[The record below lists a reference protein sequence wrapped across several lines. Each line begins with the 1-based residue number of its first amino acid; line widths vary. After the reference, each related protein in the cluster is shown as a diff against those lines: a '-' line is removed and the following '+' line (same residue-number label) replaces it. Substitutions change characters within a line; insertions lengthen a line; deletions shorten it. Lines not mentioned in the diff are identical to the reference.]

1 MYITLY
7 RKYRPASF
15 QEVAGEQE
23 IVRALKNALK
33 NNQLSQAYLFT
44 GPRGVGKTTIARLI
58 AKSVNCL
65 NPKEDGEACGVC
77 ENCLSFQEGSFLDLI
92 EIDAASNRGID
103 EIRLLKEK
111 INYQPSQGK
120 KKVYIIDEVH
130 MLTKEAFN
138 ALLKTLEEPPSHV
151 IFILATTEPDKIL
164 PTIISRCQRYDFK
177 TLSLQDMGNQLQYI
191 LSQEKLE
198 MEEEVKELI
207 YEASGGSMRDAISIL
222 ERLLVSASEKKIS
235 LEESEKILGMTPV
248 QKMEQFLHCLLGE
261 EKKEILE
268 ELDELWLESVDM
280 EAFLKDFSKFI
291 KNQIKK
297 EKLGIEKGLFIIKNI
312 YEVLNIFRLEE
323 DKRLVAYV
331 LVEKLLKQ
339 DSIRTSTMQ
348 KYKPVLE
355 NEKIKN
361 GEKLTEEKTIIS
373 LLDIQNRWEEMIEK
387 AREEKISMGVYLST
401 AKLVSLENFTL
412 SLSYEESNLFS
423 KEQMQEKQYSSIL
436 LKVLEEE
443 FKQKFKL
450 KVFTTI
456 SEKKQ
461 ENRVAKKIL
470 DYFGGEI
477 IS

>member
-7 RKYRPASF
+7 RKYRPSSF

-65 NPKEDGEACGVC
+65 EPKEDGEACGVC
-77 ENCLSFQEGSFLDLI
+77 ENCTSFQEGSFLDLV

-138 ALLKTLEEPPSHV
+138 ALLKTLEEPPAHV

-191 LSQEKLE
+191 LSRENLE

-207 YEASGGSMRDAISIL
+207 YEASGGSMRDAISVL
-222 ERLLVSASEKKIS
+222 ERLIVSSSERKIS
-235 LEESEKILGMTPV
+235 LEESEKILGMTPI
-248 QKMEQFLHCLLGE
+248 QKMEQFLHCLLQE
-261 EKKEILE
+261 EKKTILR
-268 ELDELWLESVDM
+268 ELDELWFQSVDM
-280 EAFLKDFSKFI
+280 EAFLKDFAKFI

-297 EKLGIEKGLFIIKNI
+297 EKLEVEKGLFIIKNI

-331 LVEKLLKQ
+331 LVEKLQKRESTAVPVEKKKVFLETAKTE
-339 DSIRTSTMQ
+339 TS
-348 KYKPVLE
+348 
-355 NEKIKN
+355 
-361 GEKLTEEKTIIS
+361 IS
-373 LLDIQNRWEEMIEK
+373 LAEIQNRWEEIIDK

-401 AKLVSLENFTL
+401 ATLHSLEDNVLTL
-412 SLSYEESNLFS
+412 CYEESNLFS
-423 KEQMQEKQYSSIL
+423 KEQMEEKQYSSIL

-443 FKQKFKL
+443 WKQKFKL
-450 KVFTTI
+450 RVLTVANEGKR
-456 SEKKQ
+456 
-461 ENRVAKKIL
+461 ENHVTKKIL
-470 DYFGGEI
+470 NYFGGEI

>member
-7 RKYRPASF
+7 RKYRPSSF

-65 NPKEDGEACGVC
+65 EPKEDGEACGVC
-77 ENCLSFQEGSFLDLI
+77 ENCTSFQEGSFLDLV

-138 ALLKTLEEPPSHV
+138 ALLKTLEEPPAHV

-191 LSQEKLE
+191 LSRENLE

-207 YEASGGSMRDAISIL
+207 YEASGGSMRDAISVL
-222 ERLLVSASEKKIS
+222 ERLIVSSSEKKIS
-235 LEESEKILGMTPV
+235 LEESEKILGMTPI
-248 QKMEQFLHCLLGE
+248 QKMEQFLHCLLQE
-261 EKKEILE
+261 EKKTILR
-268 ELDELWLESVDM
+268 ELDELWFQSVDM
-280 EAFLKDFSKFI
+280 EAFLKDFAKFI

-297 EKLGIEKGLFIIKNI
+297 EKLEVEKGLFIIKNI

-331 LVEKLLKQ
+331 LVEKLQKRESTAVPVEKKKVFLETVKTE
-339 DSIRTSTMQ
+339 TS
-348 KYKPVLE
+348 
-355 NEKIKN
+355 
-361 GEKLTEEKTIIS
+361 IS
-373 LLDIQNRWEEMIEK
+373 LAEIQSRWEEIIDK

-401 AKLVSLENFTL
+401 ATLHSLEDNVLTL
-412 SLSYEESNLFS
+412 CYEESNLFS
-423 KEQMQEKQYSSIL
+423 KEQMEEKQYSSIL

-443 FKQKFKL
+443 WKQKFKL
-450 KVFTTI
+450 RVLTVANEGKR
-456 SEKKQ
+456 
-461 ENRVAKKIL
+461 ENHVTKKIL
-470 DYFGGEI
+470 NYFGGEI